1 MKFNKWTVALA
12 AVGVVSLA
20 SAARADEHLSQVQ
33 TALSNTTISGYVD
46 VSAQWNLGNQNGGAV
61 APYSYST
68 YGTTT
73 KADGFN
79 LNAVDIA
86 LDKPL
91 DQSQWA
97 SGYHVEMMFGPDDP
111 ANATYSTHNG
121 NVAALRQAYIALRTP
136 VGNGIDW
143 KVGVFDSP
151 LGYES
156 TSSPLDPNYTR
167 SYGYTIEPSE
177 LTGVLATYKL
187 NDVIT
192 AQAGVANS
200 LSPSLNARDPRES
213 QKAYLGDIALTAPD
227 SWGWVKGATL
237 NMGVAT
243 SAGVDS
249 AHGSTSWYAGA
260 TLPTPITKLKVGAA
274 FDYLDNHNG
283 QTRAGTVP
291 NNPQDDS
298 AWVGGLYAN
307 FQATDKLSL
316 NLRGEYLSNAG
327 DGSAESGIY
336 TASEGAAEEVTATVQ
351 YALWANVLSR
361 VELRWDHV
369 EHGKAFDTTAQAV
382 SPAKDNAI
390 MLALNLIYQF

>member
-46 VSAQWNLGNQNGGAV
+46 VSAQWNLGKQNSGPI

-68 YGTTT
+68 SAGMPYSG
-73 KADGFN
+73 KSDGFN
-79 LNAVDIA
+79 LNVVDLA

-97 SGYHVEMMFGPDDP
+97 SGYHVELAIGPDGGTLGTD
-111 ANATYSTHNG
+111 TRYTDNG
-121 NVAALRQAYIALRTP
+121 NFAIRQAYIALRTP

-167 SYGYTIEPSE
+167 SYGYTIEPTE
-177 LTGVLATYKL
+177 LTGVLATYKV
-187 NDVIT
+187 NDIIT
-192 AQAGVANS
+192 AQAGVVNDLSARINS
-200 LSPSLNARDPRES
+200 RLPYES
-213 QKAYLGDIALTAPD
+213 QKAILGVIALTAPD
-227 SWGWVKGATL
+227 SAGWMKGATL
-237 NMGVAT
+237 NMGVANAP
-243 SAGVDS
+243 SRAS
-249 AHGSTSWYAGA
+249 GSTSWYLGA
-260 TLPTPITKLKVGAA
+260 TLPTPSAKLKVGTA
-274 FDYLDNHNG
+274 FDYLDVHNG
-283 QTRAGTVP
+283 AGSGTT
-291 NNPQDDS
+291 NPHNDS
-298 AWVGGLYAN
+298 EWVAGLYAN

-316 NLRGEYLSNAG
+316 NLRGEYLSNDGAG
-327 DGSAESGIY
+327 AGIY
-336 TASEGAAEEVTATVQ
+336 ASSNGYYGAAEELTATVQ
-351 YALWANVLSR
+351 YSLWANVLSR
-361 VELRWDHV
+361 LELRWDHV
-369 EHGKAFDTTAQAV
+369 EHHKAFDYTPSHSAV
-382 SPAKDNAI
+382 AHENAL